1 MKRYPIPAQEARTEI
16 KVKNSRFIATA
27 APVFSV
33 DEAKEFIARIKSEF
47 SDASHNVPAFS
58 VG

>member
-16 KVKNSRFIATA
+16 VVVNSRFIASA

-33 DEAKEFIARIKSEF
+33 EAAKAFIVRIKAEF
-47 SDASHNVPAFS
+47 SDASHNVPAYL
-58 VG
+58 